1 MSNKTTQTTTAN
13 GSSTAAGRSGRT
25 AERSAAGQSA
35 PPPLTPSAALAEL
48 MPGLSADSP
57 ADAGAPAVVSAAFVK
72 PGRISFFNSAF
83 AVFLVALI
91 CRFCF
96 AWSGI
101 SDPEAARFFR
111 PDSASYLAPAFSLAE
126 TGEYRGPDGSVTA
139 HRTPGFPAFL
149 GVLTTFGVRPTC
161 EAETIWISVFL
172 LVLGALTVFPIYCA
186 CRYVSSRTCSALAA
200 LLFALNPTAIAHA
213 PLLLSD
219 TFFTLIV
226 AFVLFFFV
234 SFAFGVKKDPF
245 YYFSAVFL
253 AAIAALIRPINLFF
267 FVPLIVAMLLIDPL
281 SLRKKLFYSAVTC
294 LIFFVILFPW
304 IARNHAIGA
313 GWRLDASSASTMVH
327 NAAAVESVVTQN
339 SGEELRHRYEETFK
353 LEFASDPFKYRI
365 AGARMDHIESAMT
378 DKILEH
384 PFLYAYLTLRPWVF
398 LPDVPTL
405 LENQGITQTER
416 GTFDV
421 LNREGIFAAVRH
433 YFDGNGGALAATIP
447 LLLTVLVLYLAAAA
461 GWIATIRKKQW
472 LMAFLLI
479 GFGLYYTL
487 LTGPVQMPRYQLPVL
502 PVLAFFA
509 AIALQT
515 AFERFR
521 KDKPVTN

>member
-1 MSNKTTQTTTAN
+1 MSNKTTQTTPAN

-25 AERSAAGQSA
+25 AERSAAGQAA

-48 MPGLSADSP
+48 MPGLSAEP
-57 ADAGAPAVVSAAFVK
+57 ADAGAPAAVSAAFVK

-353 LEFASDPFKYRI
+353 LEFESEPFKYRI
-365 AGARMDHIESAMT
+365 AGARMDHIESEMT

-405 LENQGITQTER
+405 LENQGVTQTER

-461 GWIATIRKKQW
+461 GWIAMIRKKQW

-521 KDKPVTN
+521 KEKAVTN

>member
-13 GSSTAAGRSGRT
+13 GSSTAA
-25 AERSAAGQSA
+25 ERSAAGQAA

-48 MPGLSADSP
+48 MPGLSAEP
-57 ADAGAPAVVSAAFVK
+57 ADAGAPAAVSAAFVK
-72 PGRISFFNSAF
+72 PGRVSFFNSAF

-111 PDSASYLAPAFSLAE
+111 PDSASYLAPALTLAE

-200 LLFALNPTAIAHA
+200 TAIAHA

-353 LEFASDPFKYRI
+353 LEFESEPFKYRI
-365 AGARMDHIESAMT
+365 AGARMDHIESEMT

-405 LENQGITQTER
+405 LENQGVTQTER

-461 GWIATIRKKQW
+461 GWIAMIRKKQW

-521 KDKPVTN
+521 KEKAVTN

>member
-1 MSNKTTQTTTAN
+1 MSNKMTQTNTAN
-13 GSSTAAGRSGRT
+13 GSSTTAGRSGRT
-25 AERSAAGQSA
+25 AERSAAGQAA

-48 MPGLSADSP
+48 MPGLSAGSP

-72 PGRISFFNSAF
+72 PGRVTFFNSAF
-83 AVFLVALI
+83 AVFLVALC
-91 CRFCF
+91 CRLWF
-96 AWSGI
+96 AWGGI
-101 SDPEAARFFR
+101 MDQEGTRFFR
-111 PDSASYLAPAFSLAE
+111 PDSASYLAPAFSMAE
-126 TGEYRGPDGSVTA
+126 FGEYRGPDGALTA

-172 LVLGALTVFPIYCA
+172 LVLGALTVFPVYCA

-213 PLLLSD
+213 PMLLSD

-234 SFAFGVKKDPF
+234 SFACGVKKDPF

-253 AAIAALIRPINLFF
+253 AAVAALIRPINLFF
-267 FVPLIVAMLLIDPL
+267 FLPLIVAVLLIDPL
-281 SLRKKLFYSAVTC
+281 SRKKKLIYSAVTC
-294 LIFFVILFPW
+294 VIFFVILFPW

-313 GWRLDASSASTMVH
+313 GWRLDSSSASTLVH
-327 NAAAVESVVTQN
+327 NAAAVESVVSQN
-339 SGEELRHRYEETFK
+339 DGEEMRRRYRESFAI
-353 LEFASDPFKYRI
+353 EFAAEPLKYRSE
-365 AGARMDHIESAMT
+365 GARLDYIEDEMT
-378 DKILEH
+378 GKILKH
-384 PFLYAYLTLRPWVF
+384 PFLYGYLTLRPWVF

-405 LENQGITQTER
+405 LEIQGVTETER

-421 LNREGIFAAVRH
+421 LNREGILAAVCH
-433 YFDGNGGALAATIP
+433 YFEGNGKALAATIP
-447 LLLTVLVLYLAAAA
+447 LLLTVLVLYLAAVA
-461 GWIATIRKKQW
+461 GWITTIRKKQW

-487 LTGPVQMPRYQLPVL
+487 LAGPVQMPRYQLPAL

-509 AIALQT
+509 AIAMQ
-515 AFERFR
+515 AVFERFR
-521 KDKPVTN
+521 KEKKITN

>member
-1 MSNKTTQTTTAN
+1 MPQPMTAN

-25 AERSAAGQSA
+25 AERSSAGQAA

-48 MPGLSADSP
+48 MPGLSADEP
-57 ADAGAPAVVSAAFVK
+57 ADAGAPAAVSAAFIR
-72 PGRISFFNSAF
+72 PGRVSFFNSAF
-83 AVFLVALI
+83 AVFLIALI
-91 CRFCF
+91 CRLCF

-101 SDPEAARFFR
+101 SDPESARFFR
-111 PDSASYLAPAFSLAE
+111 PDSASYLAPALSL
-126 TGEYRGPDGSVTA
+126 TVSGEYRGVDGALTA

-149 GVLTTFGVRPTC
+149 GVLMTFGVRPAS
-161 EAETIWISVFL
+161 EADTVWISVFL
-172 LVLGALTVFPIYCA
+172 LVLGALTVFPVYCA

-253 AAIAALIRPINLFF
+253 AAAGALIRPVNLFF
-267 FVPLIVAMLLIDPL
+267 FLPLIIAMLLVDPL
-281 SLRKKLFYSAVTC
+281 SRRRKIICSAVSC

-304 IARNHAIGA
+304 IFRNHAIGS
-313 GWRLDASSASTMVH
+313 GWRLDAGSASTMVH
-327 NAAAVESVVTQN
+327 NAAAVESIVRPR
-339 SGEELRHRYEETFK
+339 SGEELRSRYEESFQ
-353 LEFASDPFKYRI
+353 LEFDSEPLRYQT
-365 AGARMDHIESAMT
+365 AGARMDYMEREMAS
-378 DKILEH
+378 KILKH
-384 PFLYAYLTLRPWVF
+384 PFVYVYLTLRPWVF

-433 YFDGNGGALAATIP
+433 YFNGNGKALAATIP
-447 LLLTVLVLYLAAAA
+447 LLLTVLVLYFAAAA
-461 GWIATIRKKQW
+461 GWIAAIRKKQW

-487 LTGPVQMPRYQLPVL
+487 LTGPVQMPRYHLPAL

-509 AIALQT
+509 AIAMQALSG
-515 AFERFR
+515 RFR
-521 KDKPVTN
+521 KPVTN